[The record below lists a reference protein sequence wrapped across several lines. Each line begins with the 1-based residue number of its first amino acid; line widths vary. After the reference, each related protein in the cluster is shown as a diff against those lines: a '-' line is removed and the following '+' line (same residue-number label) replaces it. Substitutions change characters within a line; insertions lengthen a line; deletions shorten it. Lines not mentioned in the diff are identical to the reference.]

1 MEKGLKH
8 RLSELLMAAGFL
20 SVVFGGLGSA
30 IMDLKSQYSIGFGI
44 GGFIFFL
51 IGVEVYLKTR
61 ETPY

>member
-1 MEKGLKH
+1 MEKGIKH
-8 RLSELLMAAGFL
+8 RLSELLMLIGFL

-30 IMDLKSQYSIGFGI
+30 IMNLNSEYSLGFGI
-44 GGFIFFL
+44 GGFVLFL